1 VHVPPT
7 ALAAIARALGLLVGD
22 VVLTADEIR
31 GLTDGLLV
39 SRAEPCGRVAFSQW
53 LDSHGDAL
61 GRRYAN
67 ELERHFRA
75 ATTG

>member
-1 VHVPPT
+1 MHVPPT
-7 ALAAIARALGLLVGD
+7 AFAAIARALGLLVGD

-39 SRAEPCGRVAFSQW
+39 SRAEPCGRW